1 MLAGLAL
8 VGLPWVFFLAIRLY
22 IELAGPETVEDIT
35 RITVFLYF
43 LAVLP
48 VGFGLLI
55 ASFFTALRKHLS
67 KGS

>member
-1 MLAGLAL
+1 MLSGLAL

-22 IELAGPETVEDIT
+22 IELVGPEAVESMT

-43 LAVLP
+43 LVVLP
-48 VGFGLLI
+48 VGFGLLV
-55 ASFFTALRKHLS
+55 ASFFTAIRKHLS